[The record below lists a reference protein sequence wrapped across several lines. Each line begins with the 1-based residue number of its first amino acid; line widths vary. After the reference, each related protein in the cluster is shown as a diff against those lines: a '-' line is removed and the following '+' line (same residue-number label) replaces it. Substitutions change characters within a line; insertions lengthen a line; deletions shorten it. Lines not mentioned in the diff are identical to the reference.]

1 MSRKRCSSKNIASG
15 KEQEEMA
22 VFAGF
27 FPLQISYTKTPEIS
41 AKALPCSN
49 DFLACVTKLSRAKSF
64 SKIQ

>member
-1 MSRKRCSSKNIASG
+1 MSDKRCSSQNIASC
-15 KEQEEMA
+15 KEQEEIA
-22 VFAGF
+22 VFAGY

-49 DFLACVTKLSRAKSF
+49 DFLAYVSKLSRTKSF